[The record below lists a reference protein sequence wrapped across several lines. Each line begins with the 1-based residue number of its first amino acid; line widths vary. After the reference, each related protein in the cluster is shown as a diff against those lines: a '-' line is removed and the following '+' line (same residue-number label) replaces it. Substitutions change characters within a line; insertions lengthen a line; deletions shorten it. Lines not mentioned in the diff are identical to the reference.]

1 MLDAASTAALD
12 ACLTALGRG
21 EAEKAQVLSALAAE
35 AAGKDGDEREQLL
48 QDAIDHLHADFDA
61 WQPTDKELEIRWAS
75 VLQLLTPDAD
85 AIDAIKRQWASGS
98 TGEKKRYLWAVAEA
112 SDGHAGGGDA
122 SDGPATPPAAA
133 PEPRVDPPRRPSGE
147 PVAAAADDDDD
158 AVGSVAA
165 AAAAHAEAAAAA
177 IRAAEQATLA
187 MGERLAAA
195 RAAAAAAPRPD
206 DRLSAEAW
214 ERQLSATL
222 MRGRGGGRPLA
233 EQVARLVG
241 ADADFDAV
249 AEALD
254 AAAQVMRERSG
265 TQAEAGGCVTS

>member
-1 MLDAASTAALD
+1 M
-12 ACLTALGRG
+12 
-21 EAEKAQVLSALAAE
+21 
-35 AAGKDGDEREQLL
+35 
-48 QDAIDHLHADFDA
+48 
-61 WQPTDKELEIRWAS
+61 
-75 VLQLLTPDAD
+75 
-85 AIDAIKRQWASGS
+85 
-98 TGEKKRYLWAVAEA
+98 
-112 SDGHAGGGDA
+112 
-122 SDGPATPPAAA
+122 
-133 PEPRVDPPRRPSGE
+133 
-147 PVAAAADDDDD
+147 
-158 AVGSVAA
+158 
-165 AAAAHAEAAAAA
+165 
-177 IRAAEQATLA
+177 
-187 MGERLAAA
+187 
-195 RAAAAAAPRPD
+195 AAPRPD

>member
-35 AAGKDGDEREQLL
+35 AAGKDADEREQLL

-133 PEPRVDPPRRPSGE
+133 AEPRVDTPRRPSGE
-147 PVAAAADDDDD
+147 PWPSPLTTTTTRSGQWR
-158 AVGSVAA
+158 GSVGARRGRRRGDPCGGA
-165 AAAAHAEAAAAA
+165 GDTRDG
-177 IRAAEQATLA
+177 RAARGGA
-187 MGERLAAA
+187 GGG
-195 RAAAAAAPRPD
+195 AAAPRPD

-222 MRGRGGGRPLA
+222 MRGRGGGRALA